1 MSFSFDSAFGA
12 KFPRPDHKIWQECPE
27 LDESQVFAAVAGAT
41 IKTTTEMLYRKPVF
55 MLLEAVK
62 AGSMESGYYLRLTGD
77 DSIVLTKVGPRGGFR
92 DVWKF
97 GNSSKIREGLR
108 LACVFD
114 SYQIQAAKHPH
125 GFKY

>member
-27 LDESQVFAAVAGAT
+27 LDENQVFAAVAVAT
-41 IKTTTEMLYRKPVF
+41 NKATAGMLYWQPVYK
-55 MLLEAVK
+55 LLEAVK
-62 AGSMESGYYLRLTGD
+62 AGRMESGYYLRLTGD
-77 DSIVLTKVGPRGGFR
+77 GSIVLTKVGPRGGFR

-97 GNSSKIREGLR
+97 GDFSKIREGLR
-108 LACVFD
+108 LAGVFE
-114 SYQIQAAKHPH
+114 SYQLQAAKQPH